1 MARSNYS
8 STAPET
14 VKLWSKYLFTESLRR
29 TVFSRFMVSDQKQNR
44 LIQLLTDTVKE
55 SGDRVRV
62 TLRGQLVGK
71 GVVGD
76 TAALRGSEESLTTFT
91 DDISLDLLGY
101 ATDTGS
107 PISRQRTAF
116 DIDAE
121 VNYALADWAKNKLD
135 TVFFNHLCGF
145 TANTEVA
152 DIGANAILA
161 PDANH
166 IVRTGAANTTDQA
179 VGADTTAGLTLAPLH
194 TLLARAKTL
203 NPNPIKPAYIPE
215 LGGSYYVMFLHPDQV
230 TDLMREKSANSVAY
244 SDLQLSAMSGGKIK
258 DNPFFTD
265 VIGTFRN
272 ILLVEAP
279 YVTRGVHSTTGLAV
293 ANTRRAVFAGAQ
305 AMGIAI
311 AGDYK
316 NGDNLFKSI
325 NQSDDYGRL
334 QGKGLETIYGMKKM
348 RFNGLDFA
356 TIVLTTYVS
365 V

>member
-1 MARSNYS
+1 
-8 STAPET
+8 
-14 VKLWSKYLFTESLRR
+14 
-29 TVFSRFMVSDQKQNR
+29 
-44 LIQLLTDTVKE
+44 
-55 SGDRVRV
+55 
-62 TLRGQLVGK
+62 
-71 GVVGD
+71 
-76 TAALRGSEESLTTFT
+76 
-91 DDISLDLLGY
+91 
-101 ATDTGS
+101 
-107 PISRQRTAF
+107 
-116 DIDAE
+116 
-121 VNYALADWAKNKLD
+121 
-135 TVFFNHLCGF
+135 
-145 TANTEVA
+145 
-152 DIGANAILA
+152 
-161 PDANH
+161 
-166 IVRTGAANTTDQA
+166 
-179 VGADTTAGLTLAPLH
+179 
-194 TLLARAKTL
+194 
-203 NPNPIKPAYIPE
+203 
-215 LGGSYYVMFLHPDQV
+215 V